1 MKVKQIR
8 YYGNG
13 DSRNSLSNDGENR
26 LSFNFET
33 LEENFIDFELDNN
46 NRYNEIQIKAYP
58 GTEIEIN
65 GESILIGEI
74 GVYNISYED
83 DIEITSLSVNKES
96 LSHIN
101 DIQLAYIVITLTQYD
116 KKTEGDDTNDTGNT
130 ETPKPVEEENSSDDG
145 TSSSNS
151 QEEIVKDNHDSRL

>member
-13 DSRNSLSNDGENR
+13 DSRNSLSNDEN
-26 LSFNFET
+26 L
-33 LEENFIDFELDNN
+33 LDDT
-46 NRYNEIQIKAYP
+46 YNEIQIKAYP

-65 GESILIGEI
+65 GEPILIGEI

-83 DIEITSLSVNKES
+83 DIEITSLSINRES
-96 LSHIN
+96 LSHVN

-116 KKTEGDDTNDTGNT
+116 KKTEDNTGGTDDT
-130 ETPKPVEEENSSDDG
+130 ETPTPVEEIDEGNSSNDD
-145 TSSSNS
+145 TPSSDS
-151 QEEIVKDNHDSRL
+151 QEEIIKDNHDSRS